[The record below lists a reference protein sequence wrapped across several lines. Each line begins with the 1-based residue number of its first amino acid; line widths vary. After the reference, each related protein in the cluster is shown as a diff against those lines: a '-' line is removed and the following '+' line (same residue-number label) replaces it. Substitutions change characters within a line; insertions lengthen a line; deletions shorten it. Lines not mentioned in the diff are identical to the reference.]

1 MGAFRD
7 AYEEF
12 QKANTEVLGI
22 SIDPWPAAGVFAK
35 SLKLPFPVLSDWPQ
49 NEVIKAYDVWHPE
62 RYTARRTTF
71 VIDKQGVIRGVVESE
86 TDMTVHSRD
95 SLRIVQELEGART

>member
-1 MGAFRD
+1 M
-7 AYEEF
+7 
-12 QKANTEVLGI
+12 LGI
-22 SIDPWPAAGVFAK
+22 SIDPWPSAGIFAK

-86 TDMTVHSRD
+86 TDMEIHARD
-95 SLRIVQELEGART
+95 SLRIVQEVEAART